1 MGDRSAPSSPC
12 HQTLFTRRVC
22 VVSMGCRK
30 FPVHQSLTLHNSLI
44 QPSLAITWRC
54 LNPTPA
60 SPTQPLRARVGGRRC
75 APHYTLYT
83 RVHTFTYFQSPTG
96 GVARHPSVLYA
107 GHGRSL
113 CTLVATIFAR
123 FPTGGV
129 ARHPNVRR
137 SWRLREGRRGTRH
150 AHTAQSISILR
161 SHTHARGGVFGIGVS
176 LGFACLLA
184 VSALRGCGL

>member
-1 MGDRSAPSSPC
+1 MRHGTAGALTGHSGQPFSLSLSHNMALPEPHAGQPHSA
-12 HQTLFTRRVC
+12 T
-22 VVSMGCRK
+22 
-30 FPVHQSLTLHNSLI
+30 QSASGGATVRATLHTLHS
-44 QPSLAITWRC
+44 
-54 LNPTPA
+54 
-60 SPTQPLRARVGGRRC
+60 C
-75 APHYTLYT
+75 APYT
-83 RVHTFTYFQSPTG
+83 RVHTFTYSQSPTG

-137 SWRLREGRRGTRH
+137 SWRLREGRRGTQH

-161 SHTHARGGVFGIGVS
+161 SHTHARGGVSGIGVC
-176 LGFACLLA
+176 CLLA
-184 VSALRGCGL
+184 VSAQRGCGL